1 MDFFRN
7 LFGGGLPGG
16 LDSPSKQE
24 VNRLIDEL
32 IEIGKRE
39 DFLSER
45 PGGQFNAQCHNLRAR
60 AIGKRLNEIGGLPLM
75 EAAHRMVRRKLGAL
89 LTSHLE
95 YAWSEIGQWVP

>member
-16 LDSPSKQE
+16 LDSAARTE
-24 VNRLIDEL
+24 VNRLIAEL
-32 IEIGKRE
+32 IEIGKRD

-45 PGGQFNAQCHNLRAR
+45 PGGQFTAQCHHVRAR
-60 AIGKRLNEIGGLPLM
+60 AIGKRLNELGGLALM
-75 EAAHRMVRRKLGAL
+75 EAAHQAVRRKLGAQ

-95 YAWSEIGQWVP
+95 YAWSDIGQWVP